1 MSVPQI
7 IMALGGVGFLYALV
21 KKPEW
26 LAIVLFT
33 AIIAEINFDVPGMPM
48 NFRAICSLCLLARVM
63 GMPANDRYPRFF
75 STGYAW
81 HIMFFVLYMMAITAK
96 NNLLEMGQVKEF
108 ILSFVAAYLG
118 YFFYMRQNG
127 YQLFKWAII
136 FAGLVCF
143 GDLAYTY
150 AFVGGF
156 PVQRFY
162 YLFVPAYEVFNHN
175 FFGYI
180 CGASFIFLL
189 NDYLCSTK
197 NVKINLWL
205 MPVMFLGVLLSTS
218 RSSLLIM
225 MILAMI
231 LVARELMSSKKKGK
245 KAYTL
250 ISITFV
256 CLLIT
261 LFIFQIIQ
269 EFIASDSEFL
279 KQITGRLIDEPVAI
293 LNRALGNDYNA
304 NNLDSMDWRAEA
316 SALAYYRFV
325 NLIPEEQLFGIGY
338 NGFLAR
344 DYGFAYDAHNGI
356 LLVMIE
362 FGIFGFLVYYSL
374 LIMMIIKSVRMKL
387 NSPFTLVL
395 IYMILYVASHNK
407 ELTAFF
413 CFLVH
418 GSLAAHMQVR
428 LHEGEEEVEV
438 AEIEPNPA

>member
-1 MSVPQI
+1 
-7 IMALGGVGFLYALV
+7 MAIGAIGFLYALI

-26 LAIVLFT
+26 LAVVLFT
-33 AIIAEINFDVPGMPM
+33 AIIAEINFDLPGMPM
-48 NFRAICSLCLLARVM
+48 NFRAVISLCLLGRVLT
-63 GMPANDRYPRFF
+63 MPSPDSKYPGFF
-75 STGYAW
+75 SIGYAW
-81 HIMFFVLYMMAITAK
+81 HVMFFVVYMILITAK
-96 NNLLEMGQVKEF
+96 NNLLSMGEVKEF
-108 ILSFVAAYLG
+108 ILSFLAAYFG
-118 YFFYMRQNG
+118 YYFFLLRHG
-127 YQLFKWAII
+127 YDLFKWAII

-150 AFVGGF
+150 AFIGGF

-162 YLFVPAYEVFNHN
+162 YLFAPAYEVFNHN

-180 CGASFIFLL
+180 CGASFLFLL
-189 NDYLCSTK
+189 CDYLYSNK
-197 NVKINLWL
+197 NIKINLWL

-225 MILAMI
+225 LILAMV
-231 LVARELMSSKKKGK
+231 LVVRELMSQKKGK

-269 EFIASDSEFL
+269 SFIGNDSEFL
-279 KQITGRLIDEPVAI
+279 TQITGRLIDEPMAI
-293 LNRALGNDYNA
+293 LNRALGNNYNA

-316 SALAYYRFV
+316 SELAYHRFV
-325 NLIPEEQLFGIGY
+325 NLIAEEQLFGIGY

-374 LIMMIIKSVRMKL
+374 LILMILKSFKMKL
-387 NSPFTLVL
+387 NSPFTIVL

-418 GSLAAHMQVR
+418 GSLAAHIQMR
-428 LHEGEEEVEV
+428 LHEDDVPEYTEIN
-438 AEIEPNPA
+438 EIEAKPA

>member
-1 MSVPQI
+1 
-7 IMALGGVGFLYALV
+7 MAIGAVGFIYALF

-26 LAIVLFT
+26 LAILLFT

-48 NFRAICSLCLLARVM
+48 NFRAITSLCLLGRVI
-63 GMPANDRYPRFF
+63 GMPANDRYPKFF

-81 HIMFFVLYMMAITAK
+81 HMGFFVLYMMLITAK
-96 NNLLEMGQVKEF
+96 NSLLDFGVVKEF

-118 YFFYMRQNG
+118 YFFFMRQNG

-136 FAGLVCF
+136 FAGLTCF

-156 PVQRFY
+156 PVERWC
-162 YLFVPAYEVFNHN
+162 YLVVPGYEVFNHN

-180 CGASFIFLL
+180 CGAAFLFLL
-189 NDYLCSTK
+189 NDYLAANK
-197 NVKINLWL
+197 NVKINLYL

-225 MILAMI
+225 MILAMV
-231 LVARELMSSKKKGK
+231 LVVRELMSQKKGK

-293 LNRALGNDYNA
+293 LNRALGNNYNA

-362 FGIFGFLVYYSL
+362 FGILGFLVYYSL
-374 LIMMIIKSVRMKL
+374 LIFMIIKSIRIMKL
-387 NSPFTLVL
+387 ASPFTMVLV
-395 IYMILYVASHNK
+395 YMILYVASHNK

-418 GSLAAHMQVR
+418 GSLAAHIQIK
-428 LHEGEEEVEV
+428 LHEGEIDEVQI